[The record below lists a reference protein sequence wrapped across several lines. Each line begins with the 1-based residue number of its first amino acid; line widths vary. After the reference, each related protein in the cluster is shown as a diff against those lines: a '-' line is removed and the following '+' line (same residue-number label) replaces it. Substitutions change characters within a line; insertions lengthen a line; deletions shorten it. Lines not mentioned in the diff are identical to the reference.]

1 MVDKAYEIAGK
12 MLALSELFLELR
24 VIDRDRFTS
33 RHLKLR
39 TEAEELGILG
49 EVTEVITEYY
59 LEDFDVQYPE
69 VSTGEETN
77 DNA

>member
-24 VIDRDRFTS
+24 VIDRDRFAS
-33 RHLKLR
+33 RHLELR

-49 EVTEVITEYY
+49 DVTEVITEYY
-59 LEDFDVQYPE
+59 MEDFDVQYPE
-69 VSTGEETN
+69 VSAEEKAN